1 MPAILSSV
9 GAIILGMGIVQ
20 VGNGLLTTL
29 LGLRMGMEGFPT
41 EVVGLVMSCYFAG
54 QIIGAR
60 LVPRVIERVG
70 HIRTFAAAAAL
81 LAASGLGH
89 VLVIFPIAWGVLR
102 LVTGTCMAG
111 LIMVSESWTNER
123 ATRKT
128 RGKILA
134 IYMITIYFAVGVGQP
149 LLNAGD
155 MGGFELFVLAGVLL
169 TLGVL
174 PVTLT
179 AAAAPVVEERSRLKI
194 RELWAVSP
202 LGLTGVA
209 GAGLVNSSFYGMG
222 PIFAQGVGLDVAGI
236 SAFMGL
242 TVFAGL
248 LMQWSVGW
256 ISDRFDR
263 RTVLTGVFFGVA
275 LASLA
280 IVPAAETSH
289 VALFAFVALYG
300 GLSFTFYSISI
311 SHANDFIAPGDLVKA
326 SGGYLLIYGTG
337 AVVGP
342 FTASALM
349 AWIGPAGLFVY
360 AAAINLLLGAFALY
374 RMTRR
379 DARPKAEQGA
389 FVALPAT
396 SAVFKGLDPRVD
408 SESPAGAEPPE
419 NENSPPPA

>member
-1 MPAILSSV
+1 MAAILSSV

-29 LGLRMGMEGFPT
+29 LGLRMGIEGFPT
-41 EVVGLVMSCYFAG
+41 EVVGLVMSGYFAG
-54 QIIGAR
+54 QMIGAR
-60 LVPRVIERVG
+60 LIPRIIERVG
-70 HIRTFAAAAAL
+70 HIRTFAASAAL

-89 VLVIFPIAWGVLR
+89 VLLVFPVAWGVLR
-102 LVTGTCMAG
+102 VITGTCMAG
-111 LIMVSESWTNER
+111 LIMTSESWTNER
-123 ATRKT
+123 ATKAT

-134 IYMITIYFAVGVGQP
+134 IYMITIYFAIALGQL
-149 LLNAGD
+149 LLNTGD
-155 MGGFELFVLAGVLL
+155 PGGFELFVLAGVLL

-179 AAAAPVVEERSRLKI
+179 RSVAPASEERSRLGI
-194 RELWAVSP
+194 RELWAVTP

-222 PIFAQGVGLDVAGI
+222 PIFAQDIGLDVAGV
-236 SAFMGL
+236 STFMGV
-242 TVFAGL
+242 TIFAGL
-248 LMQWSVGW
+248 LMQWPVGW

-263 RTVLTGVFFGVA
+263 RTVLTGVFFGVT

-280 IVPAAETSH
+280 IIPAVAISPL
-289 VALFAFVALYG
+289 ALFTFVALYG
-300 GLSFTFYSISI
+300 GLSFTVYSISI

-326 SGGYLLIYGTG
+326 TGSYVLIYGTG

-349 AWIGPAGLFVY
+349 AWIGPEGLFVY
-360 AAAINLLLGAFALY
+360 AAAINLLLGSFALY

-379 DARPKAEQGA
+379 EARPNEEQGA
-389 FVALPAT
+389 FVALPTT
-396 SAVFKGLDPRVD
+396 SPVAQTLDPRVD
-408 SESPAGAEPPE
+408 PEDAAAPAPAEDEVPPSPA
-419 NENSPPPA
+419 

>member
-1 MPAILSSV
+1 
-9 GAIILGMGIVQ
+9 
-20 VGNGLLTTL
+20 
-29 LGLRMGMEGFPT
+29 
-41 EVVGLVMSCYFAG
+41 
-54 QIIGAR
+54 
-60 LVPRVIERVG
+60 
-70 HIRTFAAAAAL
+70 
-81 LAASGLGH
+81 
-89 VLVIFPIAWGVLR
+89 
-102 LVTGTCMAG
+102 MAG

-134 IYMITIYFAVGVGQP
+134 IYMITIYFAVGVGQL

-155 MGGFELFVLAGVLL
+155 PGGFELFVLAGVLL

-248 LMQWSVGW
+248 LMQWPVGW

-300 GLSFTFYSISI
+300 GLSFTVYSISI

-396 SAVFKGLDPRVD
+396 SAVVKGLDPRVD